1 MYKRQVKARS
11 NSRYKKRR
19 SDSDFHSKK
28 MYQAQI
34 ERSAIRG
41 HEAPSYTYD
50 EFHSWLVMNEYD
62 SMLKAWVNS
71 GMKKNLAPSVD
82 RIDNSIGYTIDN
94 IRLVTWRKNL
104 EAAFDYFSENCK
116 CKKLLR
122 IDIDNGTVTEY
133 VSVSAAVR
141 DMGYKVEYQI
151 KNQVPCRNGFYWKY
165 K

>member
-1 MYKRQVKARS
+1 MA
-11 NSRYKKRR
+11 
-19 SDSDFHSKK
+19 D
-28 MYQAQI
+28 
-34 ERSAIRG
+34 
-41 HEAPSYTYD
+41 
-50 EFHSWLVMNEYD
+50 
-62 SMLKAWVNS
+62 
-71 GMKKNLAPSVD
+71 APSVD

-94 IRLVTWRKNL
+94 IRLVTWRENL